1 MKEMKHKTISLADQV
16 FERLESDII
25 CGKYERG
32 QILTELGL
40 TEDLGVSRTPVR
52 EAVQRLEQEQLVK
65 NLPKGI
71 MVLGVTDR
79 DIQEIY
85 TIRLRIEGLAAARAA
100 ESGDEDGIRALHE
113 ALTMQEYFVSKRDAH
128 HIKSQDSIFHEV
140 VYEMSGSGILQATLL
155 PLHRKVQKY
164 RQLSV
169 QSDERAAN
177 SLKEHRQIYE
187 AICDGDAQLAEQLM
201 TEHIRNA
208 MGIMFK
214 DQLNFNYENK
224 A

>member
-1 MKEMKHKTISLADQV
+1 MKHKTVSLADQV

-32 QILTELGL
+32 QVLTELGL
-40 TEDLGVSRTPVR
+40 TEDLGVSRTPIR
-52 EAVQRLEQEQLVK
+52 EAVQRLEQVQLVK

-71 MVLGVTDR
+71 KVLGVTDR

-100 ESGDEDGIRALHE
+100 ESGDEDGKRALYE
-113 ALTMQEYFVSKRDAH
+113 ALSMQEYFVSKHDAD

-164 RQLSV
+164 RQISV
-169 QSDERAAN
+169 QSDQRALS
-177 SLKEHRQIYE
+177 SLEEHRQIYD
-187 AICDGDAQLAEQLM
+187 AICKGDAPLAEKLM

-208 MGIMFK
+208 MGRMFSE
-214 DQLNFNYENK
+214 QLSYEK
-224 A
+224 

>member
-1 MKEMKHKTISLADQV
+1 MKHKTVSLADQV

-32 QILTELGL
+32 QVLTELGL
-40 TEDLGVSRTPVR
+40 TEDLGVSRTPIR
-52 EAVQRLEQEQLVK
+52 EAVQRLEQVQLVK

-71 MVLGVTDR
+71 KVLGVTDR

-100 ESGDEDGIRALHE
+100 ESGDEDGIRALAE
-113 ALTMQEYFVSKRDAH
+113 ALAMQEYFVSKHDAD

-164 RQLSV
+164 RQISV
-169 QSDERAAN
+169 QSDQRALS
-177 SLKEHRQIYE
+177 SLEEHRQIYD
-187 AICDGDAQLAEQLM
+187 AICKGDAPLAEKLM

-208 MGIMFK
+208 MGRMFSE
-214 DQLNFNYENK
+214 QLSYEK
-224 A
+224 

>member
-1 MKEMKHKTISLADQV
+1 MKHKTVSLADQV

-52 EAVQRLEQEQLVK
+52 EAVQRLEQVQLVK

-85 TIRLRIEGLAAARAA
+85 TVRLRIEGLAAARAA
-100 ESGDEDGIRALHE
+100 ESGDEDGIRALAE
-113 ALTMQEYFVSKRDAH
+113 ALTMQEYFVSKKDAD

-164 RQLSV
+164 RQISM

-177 SLKEHRQIYE
+177 SLAEHRQIYE
-187 AICDGDAQLAEQLM
+187 AICKGDAALAEKLM

-208 MGIMFK
+208 MGKMFK
-214 DQLNFNYENK
+214 EQLNYKNE

>member
-1 MKEMKHKTISLADQV
+1 MKHKTVSLADQV

-40 TEDLGVSRTPVR
+40 TEDLGVSRTPIR

-71 MVLGVTDR
+71 KVLGVTDR

-85 TIRLRIEGLAAARAA
+85 TVRLRIEGLAAARAA
-100 ESGDEDGIRALHE
+100 ESGDEDGMRALSE
-113 ALTMQEYFVSKRDAH
+113 ALAMQEYFVSKKDAD

-140 VYEMSGSGILQATLL
+140 VYEMSGSSILQATLL

-169 QSDERAAN
+169 QSDKRAVN
-177 SLKEHRQIYE
+177 SLAEHRQIYE
-187 AICDGDAQLAEQLM
+187 AICKGDAALAERLM

-208 MGIMFK
+208 MGRLFSE
-214 DQLNFNYENK
+214 QLNYTNEG
-224 A
+224 

>member
-1 MKEMKHKTISLADQV
+1 MKHKTVSLADQV

-25 CGKYERG
+25 CGKYEKG

-40 TEDLGVSRTPVR
+40 TEDLGVSRTPIR
-52 EAVQRLEQEQLVK
+52 EAVQRLVQEQLVRD
-65 NLPKGI
+65 LPKGI
-71 MVLGVTDR
+71 LVLGVTDR

-85 TIRLRIEGLAAARAA
+85 TVRLRIEGLAAARAA
-100 ESGDEDGIRALHE
+100 ESRDEDGIRALAE
-113 ALTMQEYFVSKRDAH
+113 ALAMQEYFVSKHDAD

-169 QSDERAAN
+169 QSDSRAIR
-177 SLKEHRQIYE
+177 SLEEHRQIYD
-187 AICDGDAQLAEQLM
+187 AICKGDAALAEKLM
-201 TEHIRNA
+201 TEHIHNA
-208 MGIMFK
+208 MGRLFK
-214 DQLNFNYENK
+214 EQLNYDTN
-224 A
+224 

>member
-1 MKEMKHKTISLADQV
+1 MKHKTVSLADQV

-52 EAVQRLEQEQLVK
+52 EAVQRLEQVQLVK

-85 TIRLRIEGLAAARAA
+85 TVRLRIEGLAAARAA
-100 ESGDEDGIRALHE
+100 ESGDEDGIRALAE
-113 ALTMQEYFVSKRDAH
+113 ALTMQEYFVSKKDAD

-164 RQLSV
+164 RQISM

-177 SLKEHRQIYE
+177 SLAEHRQIYE
-187 AICDGDAQLAEQLM
+187 AICKGDAALAEKLM

-208 MGIMFK
+208 MGKMFK
-214 DQLNFNYENK
+214 EQLNYNNES
-224 A
+224 